1 MGESSGDGE
10 GEDGAVAGR
19 IDGDKGV
26 VGDDGADDDDVD
38 DDIGDDDKIDGGDE
52 ERSIQKRKHHINQ
65 SLQVNI
71 PALISHTAFN
81 FIKRKKQIHQERME
95 RNISYQL
102 PCIKIYKLIC

>member
-52 ERSIQKRKHHINQ
+52 ERSQL
-65 SLQVNI
+65 SL
-71 PALISHTAFN
+71 N
-81 FIKRKKQIHQERME
+81 FLLFPPLSPSPTRIM
-95 RNISYQL
+95 
-102 PCIKIYKLIC
+102 